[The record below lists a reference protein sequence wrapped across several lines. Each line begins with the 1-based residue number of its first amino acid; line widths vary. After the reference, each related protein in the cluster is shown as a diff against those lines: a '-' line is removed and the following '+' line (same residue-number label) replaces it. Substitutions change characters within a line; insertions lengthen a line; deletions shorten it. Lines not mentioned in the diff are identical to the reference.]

1 MVDGQPAV
9 NSETIKKSAE
19 GVTSI
24 RVPYTSGFHDITII
38 GTQVVPE
45 FPFSFVAI
53 VIASTIGG
61 IVAISRMKGG
71 GASILGADP

>member
-45 FPFSFVAI
+45 FPTGTAI
-53 VIASTIGG
+53 IP
-61 IVAISRMKGG
+61 
-71 GASILGADP
+71 ASILLVAIIIIAKRTRQMATGSHK